1 MFRNLFFRSALCV
14 VLILNLASSPTL
26 LNAQQASGEIPSM
39 TFRATTRLVTVDVVV
54 TDKKG
59 HPVTGLKAEDFTVEE
74 NGKKQKI
81 AIFTPPGATSYKIS
95 PPPPGIL
102 SNHVENVG
110 SEAPPIVLMIDALNS
125 PFKDQAYARSEML
138 KYVVEQSNSGRQ
150 MAVVALTDRVHV
162 LQQFTS
168 DPQVLLKAIKNYRP
182 QEQILK
188 AGPPAAESSLTA
200 SSGGRGEVSP
210 QVANLIEATQD
221 EIASFNTLQI
231 GFDLERRT
239 VISIEAMRSLSRL
252 LGGLPGRKNVV
263 WLTSYM
269 PFDLIP
275 EDRAVSDA
283 ELLADLPAQGRARSV
298 NVNAGGSLAAE
309 QRALHN
315 QEIRD
320 AESRLASA
328 NIAIYPIDLHGL
340 ISGQESMAAVSGAH
354 STDIHGAALANAA
367 LAQSNS
373 LLSSQGSMR
382 EVAAETGGRA
392 YMNENEIREGVALAS
407 ADSQASYVLGY
418 YPENK
423 KWDGKYRS
431 IKIKVAQGDTEVRHR
446 KGYFAIDP
454 ATEKNVNFE
463 NDVANALQIGA
474 PATQVSFMAQA
485 KATDPGKVRVVF
497 LVDAHTLSAEDA
509 GGKKKMNVAMYASI
523 YDAHGKNLGTRSI
536 KVDQAFDDATYQQ
549 ILAKGM
555 MAPIDMD
562 IPAGGQELRLAVLD
576 NKTGFIGTVTGP
588 LGH

>member
-1 MFRNLFFRSALCV
+1 
-14 VLILNLASSPTL
+14 
-26 LNAQQASGEIPSM
+26 
-39 TFRATTRLVTVDVVV
+39 
-54 TDKKG
+54 
-59 HPVTGLKAEDFTVEE
+59 
-74 NGKKQKI
+74 
-81 AIFTPPGATSYKIS
+81 
-95 PPPPGIL
+95 
-102 SNHVENVG
+102 
-110 SEAPPIVLMIDALNS
+110 
-125 PFKDQAYARSEML
+125 
-138 KYVVEQSNSGRQ
+138 
-150 MAVVALTDRVHV
+150 MAVVALTDRIHV
-162 LQQFTS
+162 LQEFTS

-188 AGPPAAESSLTA
+188 PGSPPAESSLPATA
-200 SSGGRGEVSP
+200 GGGGKGDVSP
-210 QVANLIEATQD
+210 QVASLIEAAQT
-221 EIASFNTLQI
+221 EIASFSNLQV
-231 GFDLERRT
+231 GFDIERRT
-239 VISIEAMRSLSRL
+239 VISIEAMRSLARL

-298 NVNAGGSLAAE
+298 GVNAGGSLAAE

-328 NIAIYPIDLHGL
+328 NIAIYPVDLHGL
-340 ISGQESMAAVSGAH
+340 ISGQEAMAAVSAAH

-367 LAQSNS
+367 LAQSS
-373 LLSSQGSMR
+373 TLLASQGSMR

-392 YMNENEIREGVALAS
+392 YMNENEIRQGVALAS
-407 ADSQASYVLGY
+407 SDSQASYVLAY

-431 IKIKVAQGDTEVRHR
+431 LKIKVAQSDTEVRHR

-463 NDVANALQIGA
+463 NDIANALQIGA

-485 KATDPGKVRVVF
+485 KPTDPGKMRVVF
-497 LVDAHTLSAEDA
+497 LVDAHTLSAEDS
-509 GGKKKMNVAMYASI
+509 GGKKKMNVVMYASV
-523 YDAHGKNLGTRSI
+523 YDRQGKNIETRST

-555 MAPIDMD
+555 MVPIDMD
-562 IPAGGQELRLAVLD
+562 MPAGGQELRLAVLD
-576 NKTGFIGTVTGP
+576 NKTGFIGTANGP
-588 LGH
+588 LGQ